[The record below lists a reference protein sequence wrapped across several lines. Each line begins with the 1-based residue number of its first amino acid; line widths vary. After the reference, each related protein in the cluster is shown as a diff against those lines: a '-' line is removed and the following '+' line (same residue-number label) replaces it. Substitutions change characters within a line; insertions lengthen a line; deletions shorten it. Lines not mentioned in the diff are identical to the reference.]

1 MTVLI
6 AGPSLD
12 VGAPARGMV
21 DLVRGLVSAG
31 HRAIVVSAGGALTA
45 EVAALGGECVVL
57 DTASIN
63 PAAMLGNAIRLSRLA
78 REHGCDLLHAHGRA
92 SAWSCYCAARLTGK
106 PFLTTWY
113 KGYREQNVFKRFYN
127 GAMVRGDH
135 VIAVSEQI
143 ADLVHDRYG
152 TPWPHIR
159 VIPPGVDMR
168 KFDPASVSAE
178 RVEAVRQAW
187 GAEKSTRV
195 ILVAG
200 RMLRRKGHHTVVEAM
215 RNLKARGLQQ
225 FLCVF
230 AGSDTQPTRYAT
242 ELWDQV
248 IATETSDVIRL
259 AQRLDDMPAAYLAA
273 SVVVS
278 GAVEVEGLQR
288 AILEAQAM
296 GRPVIV
302 SDRGAGS
309 DVVLTQP
316 AFPEDRITG
325 FRFPSGDHAALAA
338 AIIRGFSIPEPAC
351 AAIGLRGRAWIA
363 ANFELGMVSQQI
375 LDLYEELIQPVS
387 GPTRMAVTQK
397 S

>member
-6 AGPSLD
+6 AGPTLD
-12 VGAPARGMV
+12 VGAPARGIV
-21 DLVRGLVSAG
+21 DLVRHLISAG
-31 HRAIVVSAGGALTA
+31 HKAIVVSAGGAVAA
-45 EVAALGGECVVL
+45 EIAALGGECVVL
-57 DTASIN
+57 DTASTN
-63 PAAMLGNAIRLSRLA
+63 PAQILNNVRVLRRLV
-78 REHGCDLLHAHGRA
+78 RERGCDLLHAHGRA

-113 KGYREQNVFKRFYN
+113 KGYREQNIFKRFYN
-127 GAMVRGDH
+127 GVMVRGDR

-152 TPWPHIR
+152 TQWSNIR
-159 VIPPGVDMR
+159 VIPPGIDMQM
-168 KFDPASVSAE
+168 FDPKSVSAE
-178 RVEAVRQAW
+178 RVAAVRRAW
-187 GAEKSTRV
+187 GADTSTRV

-200 RMLRRKGHHTVVEAM
+200 RMLRRKGHHVVVEAM
-215 RNLKARGLQQ
+215 RNLKARGLKD

-230 AGSDTQPTRYAT
+230 AGSDTQPTRYAA

-248 IATETSDVIRL
+248 AATDTSDVIRM

-273 SVVVS
+273 SLVVS

-316 AFPEDRITG
+316 AFPEGRITG
-325 FRFPSGDHAALAA
+325 FRYPSGDHAALTA
-338 AIIRGFSIPEPAC
+338 AIIRAFSVPESAG
-351 AAIGLRGRAWIA
+351 AAIGMRGRAWIA
-363 ANFELGMVSQQI
+363 ANFEIGMVSQQI
-375 LDLYEELIQPVS
+375 LDLYVELIPPVT
-387 GPTRMAVTQK
+387 GPTRTPLTPT